1 MAITSL
7 LDIDLRSL
15 IEGIERACG
24 IVLPRKVTEA
34 YLDSKAEILHIR
46 FSEPRRM
53 ECGEPL
59 PLKTLATIF
68 RDEDTNEITAI
79 EILKPED
86 LLNEL
91 NPYL

>member
-7 LDIDLRSL
+7 LDIELRSL
-15 IEGIERACG
+15 IEGIERACR
-24 IVLPRKVTEA
+24 IILPRKVTEA

-46 FSEPRRM
+46 FSEPKRM

-59 PLKTLATIF
+59 PLKTLVTIF
-68 RDEDTNEITAI
+68 RDDDTNEITAI
-79 EILKPED
+79 EILKPKD

-91 NPYL
+91 NSYF

>member
-1 MAITSL
+1 MPSL
-7 LDIDLRSL
+7 ARRCRP
-15 IEGIERACG
+15 GCG
-24 IVLPRKVTEA
+24 IILPRRVTEA

-46 FSEPRRM
+46 FSEPKRV

-91 NPYL
+91 NHIFST